1 MDEFSLTLPFEFK
14 VDGVNTDGLKWML
27 YTMIRIREFEE
38 QIAILIQ
45 QGDII
50 TPCHLYI
57 GQEAVATG
65 VCYALKNDDYLFG
78 THRSHGHYIAK
89 GGDLK
94 AAMAEIFGRRTGCSK
109 GHGGSMHLVSPEV
122 GILGTS
128 SIVGGSVGIA
138 VGAALAESIRRSEKV
153 SVVFHGDGV
162 PEEGIWH
169 EAANFSA
176 LKCLPIIFVCE
187 NNLYCT
193 HLPLNQRRVKDNI
206 HDIAKEH
213 GLKSTVVYGNNVL
226 EVYYA
231 ARDVVS
237 RARRGQG
244 PSFIECRTYRW
255 RGHVGPIYDVDLGL
269 RSQDEL
275 NAWMKRCP
283 IKHFSHFLVNNG
295 IISSLELKEM
305 WQEVSTEISEAVSYA
320 KCSPFPDVSDL
331 TKYVLK
337 EGGRS

>member
-1 MDEFSLTLPFEFK
+1 MDKFSLTLQLEFE
-14 VDGVNTDGLKWML
+14 VNGINNDGLKWML
-27 YTMIRIREFEE
+27 LTMIRIREFEE
-38 QIAILIQ
+38 QIATLVR

-65 VCYALKNDDYLFG
+65 VCYALKKDDYLFG

-94 AAMAEIFGRRTGCSK
+94 SAMAEIFGRRTGCSK

-138 VGAALAESIRRSEKV
+138 VGTALAESIRGSERIT
-153 SVVFHGDGV
+153 VVFHGDGV

-193 HLPLNQRRVKDNI
+193 HMPLNKRRVKDNI

-213 GLKSTVVYGNNVL
+213 GLKSTVVDGNNVL
-226 EVYYA
+226 DVYYA
-231 ARDVVS
+231 ARDAVR
-237 RARRGQG
+237 RARKGQG

-255 RGHVGPIYDVDLGL
+255 RGHVGPNYDVDLGL
-269 RSQDEL
+269 RSRDEL
-275 NAWMKRCP
+275 NTWMKRCP
-283 IKHFSHFLVNNG
+283 IKHFSNFLVNNEV
-295 IISSLELKEM
+295 ISSVELKEM
-305 WQEVSTEISEAVSYA
+305 WREVSIEISEAVSYS
-320 KCSPFPDVSDL
+320 KSSPFPDVSDL
-331 TKYVLK
+331 TKYVFK